1 MAGSMPPRSAWVLA
15 PGGAAVLGWALLGL
29 QWRQR
34 LALGVLAGSGF
45 FTPTLSW
52 LTDFHSAGFAAVLLI
67 EVAIF
72 AGGIL
77 LAPVTQGRWWALPA
91 ALVVLEAVRA
101 RFPFGGFP
109 IPGLALGQ
117 LDGPFAAA
125 APLGGSLLVVGL
137 ATGAGAAVT
146 GLAVA
151 HRRAHTVMVVA
162 ALAAVSAAGVA
173 LAAPGDAPAGQL
185 RAAVVQGGGPR
196 GIPAVQSDEQAVTE
210 RLFDVS
216 DDLPAELDLV
226 LWPESSILV
235 TGPVAD
241 TAEADR
247 IAALAPRIGA
257 TVVAGVTESGE
268 RAFRNAAVA
277 WAPDGAM
284 VDRYEK
290 VHRVPFGEYIPAR
303 SLFER
308 LSDTTALVPR
318 DAIPGRGPG
327 LLETPAGPLGVVISY
342 EVFFSDRARAAVTA
356 GGQILLVPTNAASYT
371 TEEVPATEVAAAR
384 MRAREMDRAVLQ
396 AAPTGY
402 TAIVLPDGRVAAQGE
417 LGTPELLTAT
427 VPLRSGLTPYAR
439 TGDFPVLLATAL
451 LLLFGPALRLL
462 RPRHQ
467 ARGPGLLQVV
477 HHRDSA
483 S

>member
-1 MAGSMPPRSAWVLA
+1 
-15 PGGAAVLGWALLGL
+15 
-29 QWRQR
+29 
-34 LALGVLAGSGF
+34 
-45 FTPTLSW
+45 
-52 LTDFHSAGFAAVLLI
+52 
-67 EVAIF
+67 
-72 AGGIL
+72 
-77 LAPVTQGRWWALPA
+77 
-91 ALVVLEAVRA
+91 
-101 RFPFGGFP
+101 
-109 IPGLALGQ
+109 
-117 LDGPFAAA
+117 
-125 APLGGSLLVVGL
+125 
-137 ATGAGAAVT
+137 
-146 GLAVA
+146 
-151 HRRAHTVMVVA
+151 
-162 ALAAVSAAGVA
+162 
-173 LAAPGDAPAGQL
+173 
-185 RAAVVQGGGPR
+185 
-196 GIPAVQSDEQAVTE
+196 
-210 RLFDVS
+210 
-216 DDLPAELDLV
+216 

-241 TAEADR
+241 TAEADW
-247 IAALAPRIGA
+247 IAALARRTGA

-451 LLLFGPALRLL
+451 LLLIGPSLRLL

-477 HHRDSA
+477 HHRDPA